1 MKRLAY
7 ILCTMVLW
15 SAGAI
20 SLSAQ
25 SQWKDTLVVARDGSG
40 DYRTLTEAM
49 EGIRAFMDIR

>member
-40 DYRTLTEAM
+40 
-49 EGIRAFMDIR
+49 IIVP